1 MHTVDDDLLRDAI
14 LQRRHALVR
23 ARLPA
28 ELSLPPGVVGLR
40 ARCDG
45 DRRPLG
51 PLRDVALKA
60 LRLLG
65 DDRGAEALRA
75 RLAGDRRRGVEPV
88 VGALLHALNSLA
100 AQARGPAVLVLD
112 EVGAADD
119 ATLDVLT
126 RVVSTPGVLRTSLL
140 LAFGGDPTLP
150 ACRALA
156 AAALEH
162 GAVDVTAP
170 FERSSSM
177 VPSDEGAWRAALRE
191 LSPEVLLT
199 LRAAAMSGEAFDVD
213 DIVALRELSPLRALE
228 HLQLAR
234 EAGFPLD
241 DTGDATLRLPAGV
254 AETLR
259 AGVLPSLARRWH
271 LTLAARNAR
280 PATPTPVPTV
290 APPPRAPA
298 PPPPTIAA
306 DDNDPAVRAA
316 APRPRGEGPAPRAPR
331 VPEVVPEAVFVADA
345 PRARVER
352 PAARSPSVPLPSNVR
367 SSLDGERAAAHLA
380 AAGDLDGAA
389 RQLTS
394 VLQEAA
400 ALGFPARALEHGRN
414 ALALLDGLP
423 DSAARRALRAELLLM
438 LGTVQWRASGPGEDF
453 SLQAA
458 MKTLRDARAALP
470 SQGAAD
476 LRARIAGA
484 LAGVCGEVGD
494 IKALDE
500 ALDELTE
507 ATRALRAEGASVEAA
522 RLLNDQAEVHLRLGD
537 PVKAAWLL
545 RQSREVFAER
555 VDALSD
561 DDPRRAPLLHE
572 LAETDHLFG
581 RLTLLARARPGREGD
596 ALALGR
602 EHAEA
607 AHALFT
613 QLGATRDAARVR
625 ETLGRIE
632 VRAGHPRRAEEHLLA
647 ALAAEE
653 AAGDVLGLARA
664 NTALAELHAQE
675 GRFGDALTRLSDAV
689 TFNLEKGSAQ
699 GVAYVRRTLEQ
710 LNPRLE
716 GAPEAVRA
724 AAGRLRAE
732 LDAAESIVGTV
743 DLPGL
748 AG

>member
-14 LQRRHALVR
+14 LKRRHALLR

-65 DDRGAEALRA
+65 DDRAAEALRA
-75 RLAGDRRRGVEPV
+75 RLAGDRRGGVEPV

-112 EVGAADD
+112 EVGAADE

-126 RVVSTPGVLRTSLL
+126 RVVSTPGVLRTSLV
-140 LAFGGDPTLP
+140 LAFGGEPTLP

-156 AAALEH
+156 AAALDH

-170 FERSSSM
+170 FERSGSM
-177 VPSDEGAWRAALRE
+177 LPPDEGAWRVALRD
-191 LSPEVLLT
+191 LAPEVVLT
-199 LRAAAMSGEAFDVD
+199 LRAAAMRGDAFDVD
-213 DIVALRELSPLRALE
+213 DLVELREISPLRALE
-228 HLQLAR
+228 HLQIAR

-241 DTGDATLRLPAGV
+241 DTGDATMRMPAPV

-271 LTLAARNAR
+271 LTLAARSAG
-280 PATPTPVPTV
+280 P
-290 APPPRAPA
+290 APA
-298 PPPPTIAA
+298 PPSAPRATAPIV
-306 DDNDPAVRAA
+306 DDPAVRSAP
-316 APRPRGEGPAPRAPR
+316 PRPRGDVAAPRAPK
-331 VPEVVPEAVFVADA
+331 VPEVSPEAVFVAEA
-345 PRARVER
+345 PARRAER
-352 PAARSPSVPLPSNVR
+352 PSTRSASVPLPSNVR

-389 RQLTS
+389 RQLAS
-394 VLQEAA
+394 VLQETA
-400 ALGFPARALEHGRN
+400 ALGFPTRALEHGRH

-423 DSAARRALRAELLLM
+423 DSAPRRTLRAELLLM

-458 MKTLRDARAALP
+458 TQTLRDAREALP
-470 SQGAAD
+470 PRGAAD

-500 ALDELTE
+500 ALNELTE
-507 ATRALRAEGASVEAA
+507 ATRALQGEGASVEAA
-522 RLLNDQAEVHLRLGD
+522 RLLNDQADVHLRLGD

-555 VDALSD
+555 TEAMAD
-561 DDPRRAPLLHE
+561 DDPRRGPLLHE

-581 RLTLLARARPGREGD
+581 RLTLLARARAGREGD
-596 ALALGR
+596 ALSLGR
-602 EHAEA
+602 EHSEA

-613 QLGATRDAARVR
+613 QLGAERDAARVR

-632 VRAGHPRRAEEHLLA
+632 IRAGHPRRAEEHLRA

-675 GRFGDALTRLSDAV
+675 GRLSDALARLSDAV
-689 TFNLEKGSAQ
+689 AFNLEKGSAQ
-699 GVAYVRRTLEQ
+699 GVAYVRRALEQ
-710 LNPRLE
+710 LTSQLE
-716 GAPEAVRA
+716 GAPEAVQHASATLREELA
-724 AAGRLRAE
+724 AAE
-732 LDAAESIVGTV
+732 TIVGTV

-748 AG
+748 TG

>member
-14 LQRRHALVR
+14 LKRRHALVR

-65 DDRGAEALRA
+65 DDRAAEALRA
-75 RLAGDRRRGVEPV
+75 RLAGDRRVGVEPV

-140 LAFGGDPTLP
+140 LAFGGEPALP

-170 FERSSSM
+170 FERSSSIL
-177 VPSDEGAWRAALRE
+177 PADEGAWRVALRD
-191 LSPEVLLT
+191 LAPEVVLT
-199 LRAAAMSGEAFDVD
+199 LRAAAMRGETFDVD
-213 DIVALRELSPLRALE
+213 DLVALRELSPLRALE

-241 DTGDATLRLPAGV
+241 DTGDATMRMPAPV

-271 LTLAARNAR
+271 LTLAARSA
-280 PATPTPVPTV
+280 
-290 APPPRAPA
+290 
-298 PPPPTIAA
+298 
-306 DDNDPAVRAA
+306 
-316 APRPRGEGPAPRAPR
+316 GPAPAAPSPPPR
-331 VPEVVPEAVFVADA
+331 VPEVTADDPAVRSAPPRPRGDGAAPRAPKVPEVSPEAVFVAE
-345 PRARVER
+345 PPTRRAER
-352 PAARSPSVPLPSNVR
+352 PAMRSASVPLPSNVR

-389 RQLTS
+389 RQLAS

-400 ALGFPARALEHGRN
+400 ALGFPTRALEHGRN

-423 DSAARRALRAELLLM
+423 DSAPRRALRAELLLM

-458 MKTLRDARAALP
+458 TQTLRDAREALP
-470 SQGAAD
+470 PNGAPD

-494 IKALDE
+494 LKALDE

-507 ATRALRAEGASVEAA
+507 ATRALQAEGASVEAA

-555 VDALSD
+555 TEALAD

-596 ALALGR
+596 ALSLGR

-607 AHALFT
+607 AHALFM
-613 QLGATRDAARVR
+613 QLGAARDAARVR

-632 VRAGHPRRAEEHLLA
+632 IRAGHPRRAEEHLLA

-664 NTALAELHAQE
+664 NTALAELHGQE
-675 GRFGDALTRLSDAV
+675 GRLGDALSRLSDAV

-699 GVAYVRRTLEQ
+699 GVAYVRRALEQ
-710 LNPRLE
+710 LTPRLD
-716 GAPEAVRA
+716 GAHEAVRQA
-724 AAGRLRAE
+724 SERLREE
-732 LDAAESIVGTV
+732 LAAAESIVGTV

>member
-1 MHTVDDDLLRDAI
+1 MHTVEDDLLRDAI
-14 LQRRHALVR
+14 LKRRHALVR

-28 ELSLPPGVVGLR
+28 ELTLPPGVVGLR

-65 DDRGAEALRA
+65 DDRAAEALRA
-75 RLAGDRRRGVEPV
+75 RLAGDRRGGVEPV

-112 EVGAADD
+112 EVGAADE

-126 RVVSTPGVLRTSLL
+126 RVVSTPGVLRTSLV
-140 LAFGGDPTLP
+140 LAFGGEPVLP

-170 FERSSSM
+170 FERSGSM
-177 VPSDEGAWRAALRE
+177 LPPDEGAWRVALRD
-191 LSPEVLLT
+191 LAPEVVLT
-199 LRAAAMSGEAFDVD
+199 LRAAAMRGDAFDID
-213 DIVALRELSPLRALE
+213 DLVALREVSPLRALE
-228 HLQLAR
+228 HLQIAR

-241 DTGDATLRLPAGV
+241 DTGDATMRMPAPV

-271 LTLAARNAR
+271 LTLAGRSAG
-280 PATPTPVPTV
+280 PAAPAAPPP
-290 APPPRAPA
+290 PPPRATA
-298 PPPPTIAA
+298 PIA
-306 DDNDPAVRAA
+306 DDPAVRSAP
-316 APRPRGEGPAPRAPR
+316 PRPRAPK
-331 VPEVVPEAVFVADA
+331 VPEVSPEAVFVAEA
-345 PRARVER
+345 PARRAER
-352 PAARSPSVPLPSNVR
+352 PSTRSASVPLPSNVR

-389 RQLTS
+389 RQLAS

-400 ALGFPARALEHGRN
+400 ALGFPTRALAHGRN

-423 DSAARRALRAELLLM
+423 DSAPRRTLRAELLLM

-458 MKTLRDARAALP
+458 TQTLRDAREALP
-470 SQGAAD
+470 PRGAAD

-500 ALDELTE
+500 ALNELTE
-507 ATRALRAEGASVEAA
+507 ATRALQGEGASVEAA
-522 RLLNDQAEVHLRLGD
+522 RLLNDQADVHLRLGD

-555 VDALSD
+555 TEAMAD
-561 DDPRRAPLLHE
+561 DDPRRGPLLHE

-596 ALALGR
+596 ALSLGR

-613 QLGATRDAARVR
+613 QLGAERDAARVR

-632 VRAGHPRRAEEHLLA
+632 IRAGHPRRAEEHLRA

-664 NTALAELHAQE
+664 HTALAELHAQE
-675 GRFGDALTRLSDAV
+675 GRLGDALARLSDAV
-689 TFNLEKGSAQ
+689 AFNLEKASAL
-699 GVAYVRRTLEQ
+699 GVAYVRRALEE
-710 LNPRLE
+710 LTPRLE
-716 GAPEAVRA
+716 GAPEAVQHASAQLRDELA
-724 AAGRLRAE
+724 AAE
-732 LDAAESIVGTV
+732 TIVGTV

-748 AG
+748 TG